1 MLTLVL
7 VFTYFLG
14 CGAALY
20 FGVYFYR
27 LGFQEGMGYE
37 RLGVIPNVKE
47 EQDSEVT
54 NDEEIESIINYK
66 ASEELGMGSKSF
78 TL

>member
-1 MLTLVL
+1 MLTFVL

-27 LGFQEGMGYE
+27 LGFKEGMGYE
-37 RLGVIPNVKE
+37 RHGVIPNVEE
-47 EQDSEVT
+47 EQSGEMT
-54 NDEEIESIINYK
+54 GDEEAENILNYQGNEK
-66 ASEELGMGSKSF
+66 LGMRN
-78 TL
+78 